1 VVSTVAELRD
11 MWHEGR
17 RCEVQRRRMEITG
30 VSTLAEKATN
40 GGGGGSGARGPWQ
53 VTLALEATA
62 RGEQMA
68 WWWWSVGERRD
79 MRETALS

>member
-1 VVSTVAELRD
+1 MVSIVAELHD

-30 VSTLAEKATN
+30 VSTLAEKGTN
-40 GGGGGSGARGPWQ
+40 GGGGGG
-53 VTLALEATA
+53 
-62 RGEQMA
+62 
-68 WWWWSVGERRD
+68 GERRD